1 MNASLTRRSFL
12 GGAVSTVVL
21 AAFTTTALTSCS
33 PGGAAGAG
41 PVAAGSG
48 ILPKY
53 IPYAGITPDSPGEAG
68 RASDVFFR
76 YPTPSARVIKGVP
89 GDGKPFSALTIADA
103 TPPALDVNRYWQM
116 VDERLGSQYKP
127 SFAPGADY
135 PAKFATVSAGGAMP
149 DFFTVLPDTPS
160 QTELFKAT
168 ALDLSEHLAGDAI
181 KDYPFLANI
190 PTESWRGTV
199 FNGRIYA
206 LPISRGIQNTWVMY
220 GRKDLLAAE
229 GITKDPKSF
238 KDFEDQ
244 LKTMSDPSRNR
255 WALASI
261 PLDYVRQMLG
271 IPNRWSE
278 KGGTLTSALTHEAQQ
293 DALEATRKIVEAG
306 YVNPDAA
313 TTPNDRQKAWIQS
326 GSSAFGWFTLSA
338 WPTLKT
344 EGTGAFDARGVM
356 VPGFASGDTG
366 TAWLGDPNHSIV
378 GIAKANKSRVKS
390 ILAMA
395 NWLATPFGTEE
406 YLFRN
411 YGIEGVHYTMADG
424 IPTPIAATS
433 SERALS
439 LGYLSAPPRVNFSS
453 QKEVL
458 LANQEFEFAVT
469 EHAVGNAANGLY
481 SNTQSRRGV
490 ALDTA
495 IKNLELDIV
504 LGRKPVSAWK
514 TGVKA
519 YRSGGGDQIAA
530 EFKKSLAANNK

>member
-1 MNASLTRRSFL
+1 MNASLSRRSFV
-12 GGAVSTVVL
+12 GGTLSVAVL
-21 AAFTTTALTSCS
+21 ATLTTTALTSCTPS
-33 PGGAAGAG
+33 GAAGGGAA
-41 PVAAGSG
+41 AAGSG
-48 ILPKY
+48 ILPTY
-53 IPYAGITPDSPGEAG
+53 IPFDGIKPDSPGAAG

-76 YPTPSARVIKGVP
+76 YPTPATQVISAPP
-89 GDGKPFSALTIADA
+89 GDGKPFTAVTIADA
-103 TPPALDVNRYWQM
+103 TPPALDSNRYWQM
-116 VDERLGSQYKP
+116 VNERIGSPYKP

-135 PAKFATVSAGGAMP
+135 PAKFATVTAGGAMP

-168 ALDLSEHLAGDAI
+168 ALDLSEHLSGDAI

-190 PTESWRGTV
+190 PTDSWRGTV

-229 GITKDPKSF
+229 GITNDPKTY
-238 KDFEDQ
+238 KDFTAQ
-244 LKTMSDPSRNR
+244 LEAMSDPSRNK

-271 IPNRWSE
+271 IPNKWSE
-278 KGGTLTSALTHEAQQ
+278 KGGTLTSAYSHEAQQ
-293 DALEATRKIVEAG
+293 EALEATRKIVEAG
-306 YVNPDAA
+306 FVNPDAA
-313 TTPNDRQKAWIQS
+313 TTPNDRQKTWVQS

-344 EGTGAFDARGVM
+344 EGTGAFDARGVT
-356 VPGFASGDTG
+356 VPGFASGNTG
-366 TAWLGDPNHSIV
+366 SAWLGDPNHSIV
-378 GIAKANKSRVKS
+378 GIAKANKDRVKT
-390 ILAMA
+390 ILGIA

-424 IPTPIAATS
+424 TPTPIAATA
-433 SERALS
+433 SERS
-439 LGYLSAPPRVNFSS
+439 MGLGYLSAPPRVNFSS
-453 QKEVL
+453 QQEVL
-458 LANQEFEFAVT
+458 LANQDFEFAVT
-469 EHAVGNAANGLY
+469 ETAVGNAANGLY

-514 TGVKA
+514 TGVKT
-519 YRSGGGDQIAA
+519 YLKSGGDQIAT
-530 EFKKSLAANNK
+530 EYKKAFAANA